1 MILFQ
6 QHRLSEKARKESCIN
21 LGIRLCYYVCGAYDA
36 VVPTCIYSSLPH
48 THTVVND
55 ISGMHYFVVRE
66 TRPRIRF
73 PIGLRRWIYPVSYA
87 DRQNLSIRSSFIAL
101 LKQFPQL
108 TLFPSGGR
116 GCGILVKD
124 VQSLVEPRILPAP
137 Q

>member
-36 VVPTCIYSSLPH
+36 VIPTCIYSSLPH

-101 LKQFPQL
+101 LKQFP
-108 TLFPSGGR
+108 PAYAVPKR